1 MKTKVI
7 VLAKTLVAV
16 IGGLGLLA
24 TIIVVT
30 PRVRADSLATEKNN
44 HLISVDGLRQ
54 FDLAWYVQSYPPSN
68 WLDMSALLS

>member
-16 IGGLGLLA
+16 ICGLGLLA

-30 PRVRADSLATEKNN
+30 PRVRADSLATEK
-44 HLISVDGLRQ
+44 IIT
-54 FDLAWYVQSYPPSN
+54 ATMSYPQSN
-68 WLDMSALLS
+68 WFYMSALLS

>member
-7 VLAKTLVAV
+7 VLSKTLVAV

-44 HLISVDGLRQ
+44 HRHNELSPIELVLHVGVAKLI
-54 FDLAWYVQSYPPSN
+54 
-68 WLDMSALLS
+68 

>member
-16 IGGLGLLA
+16 ICGLGLLA

-44 HLISVDGLRQ
+44 HRPQ
-54 FDLAWYVQSYPPSN
+54 CSYPQSN
-68 WLDMSALLS
+68 WFYMSALLN